1 MVNLSQ
7 SVGNRKLDLIGKKH
21 HFTISDNSYTAGMSI
36 FILDTPQ
43 FPHLQNRGR

>member
-7 SVGNRKLDLIGKKH
+7 SVGNRKLDLIGKRH
-21 HFTISDNSYTAGMSI
+21 PFTLRDNSYTEGMSMLRI

-43 FPHLQNRGR
+43 FLLL

>member
-21 HFTISDNSYTAGMSI
+21 HFTIRDNSYAAGMSMLRI
-36 FILDTPQ
+36 FVLDTAQLPD
-43 FPHLQNRGR
+43 L